1 MQSKALF
8 VSLVV
13 LWGWEGQSGVG
24 AETKQTQR
32 SPAEKWP
39 SSSGKVLLLLHGGLV
54 TCSQGLA
61 GQERYFQNKLDTNC
75 MSLNRHKISTT
86 GWINSSLPG
95 RRNILRCFI
104 AFIFFTFI
112 FLFHGCIWGIW
123 KFPGQGLNLYLCSDL
138 SHCSQSLN
146 PLHHSGN
153 SYFIDFF

>member
-95 RRNILRCFI
+95 RRNASQVFYCFYFFYFYFFISWLHLR
-104 AFIFFTFI
+104 
-112 FLFHGCIWGIW
+112 HMEVPR
-123 KFPGQGLNLYLCSDL
+123 PGTEPVPLQWSEPL
-138 SHCSQSLN
+138 QSE
-146 PLHHSGN
+146 S
-153 SYFIDFF
+153 